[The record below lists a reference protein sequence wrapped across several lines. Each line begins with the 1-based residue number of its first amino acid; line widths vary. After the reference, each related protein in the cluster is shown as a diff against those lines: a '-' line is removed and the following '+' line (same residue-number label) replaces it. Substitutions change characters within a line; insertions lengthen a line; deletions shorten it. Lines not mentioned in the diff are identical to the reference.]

1 MPKQSVLLICLM
13 FGAIW
18 AQQTAPPDTAQTV
31 PAVIS
36 AVSRSSEYDEQVLQT
51 INIEAIIEKPSVTFV
66 PKRAETAVGTLP
78 LERRSFLN
86 EMRQKPETVLDYGQ
100 ELEGGKRI
108 KKLKKL
114 LAKEDK

>member
-1 MPKQSVLLICLM
+1 M

-86 EMRQKPETVLDYGQ
+86 EMRQKPETFWIM
-100 ELEGGKRI
+100 GKSW
-108 KKLKKL
+108 KGANESKNSKNFLLKRTNKNYIFL
-114 LAKEDK
+114 